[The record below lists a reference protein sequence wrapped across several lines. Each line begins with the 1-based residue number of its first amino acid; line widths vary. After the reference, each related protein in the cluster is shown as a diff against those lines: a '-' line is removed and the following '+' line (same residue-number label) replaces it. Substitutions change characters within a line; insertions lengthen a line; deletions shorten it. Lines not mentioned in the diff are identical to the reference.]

1 MSRVIRVKKTIRLKK
16 MDPIF
21 IYYNNLEFKDKKIFN
36 IEFSNED
43 RLQGVMF
50 RKDKDYYLTSMSCFI
65 ELATDLNETANF
77 KRITEISN
85 LSNEI
90 LKKGVNHK
98 YKEPEIEITFGDSIT
113 VVLESVKTNRAL
125 SVETVE
131 FFDHVTHQKRLVLVY
146 SPYKELKTFGL
157 TFEKKKKK
165 IKSED
170 TVSN

>member
-1 MSRVIRVKKTIRLKK
+1 MKIDYRV
-16 MDPIF
+16 
-21 IYYNNLEFKDKKIFN
+21 
-36 IEFSNED
+36 
-43 RLQGVMF
+43 F

-157 TFEKKKKK
+157 TFEKKKK
-165 IKSED
+165 
-170 TVSN
+170 

>member
-1 MSRVIRVKKTIRLKK
+1 

-50 RKDKDYYLTSMSCFI
+50 RKDRDYYLTSMSYFI

-77 KRITEISN
+77 KQTTEISK

-90 LKKGVNHK
+90 
-98 YKEPEIEITFGDSIT
+98 
-113 VVLESVKTNRAL
+113 
-125 SVETVE
+125 
-131 FFDHVTHQKRLVLVY
+131 
-146 SPYKELKTFGL
+146 
-157 TFEKKKKK
+157 
-165 IKSED
+165 
-170 TVSN
+170 